1 MKKIYLLLSI
11 LAMLFSACE
20 TDFDVNAEWEET
32 TIVYGLLDVSKEIQ
46 YIRINKAYLG
56 DDDAMIIAQNSDSI
70 NFHPVEMEVKLYK
83 LEAFGNL
90 TVDTITHVLLV
101 ADTLE
106 KEDGLFA
113 TDNNIIYKTGS
124 AAADGSPFIFS
135 NNNRY
140 ALIIKNK
147 ATGNKVSANSSVISG
162 FDFDNIYQNTLSSE
176 RPSYPFGFYTNG
188 DFKSSTITWEDANDN
203 GKIYQLDLI
212 INYTEE
218 SGANSLSKSLTYSLP
233 LVDDTEDKIRIE
245 GEGFFN
251 FLKLNLTKD
260 ENIIRHFNGIDM
272 LMTVGSENLETYI
285 NVNKPIT
292 GIVQERPQFTNI
304 NNGIGLFS
312 SRFTKLI
319 ENYDLSDNSLEY
331 LKSVDGLDR
340 NFQ

>member
-1 MKKIYLLLSI
+1 
-11 LAMLFSACE
+11 MLFSACE

-32 TIVYGLLDVSKEIQ
+32 TIVYGLLDVSKETQ

-90 TVDTITHVLLV
+90 TVDTLDHVLLV

-106 KEDGLFA
+106 KEDGFFA
-113 TDNNIIYKTGS
+113 TDNNIIYKT
-124 AAADGSPFIFS
+124 DGGPDFFS

-147 ATGNKVSANSSVISG
+147 TTGNKVSANSSVISG
-162 FDFDNIYQNTLSSE
+162 FDFDNIFTNKTKSFQ
-176 RPSYPFGFYTNG
+176 FGLYNNN
-188 DFKSSTITWEDANDN
+188 DFSSSTITWDDSNDN
-203 GKIYQLDLI
+203 GKIYQLDLFF
-212 INYTEE
+212 NYTENINGVDTE
-218 SGANSLSKSLTYSLP
+218 KSLRYSLP
-233 LVDDTEDKIRIE
+233 LIDDTESKMKIE
-245 GEGFFN
+245 GNSFFN
-251 FLKLNLTKD
+251 FLELNLSKD
-260 ENIIRHFNGIDM
+260 NDVVRYFNGIDM
-272 LMTVGSENLETYI
+272 LMTVGSEDLETYI

-312 SRFTKLI
+312 SRFTKIRLD
-319 ENYDLSDNSLEY
+319 YDLTSSTLDY

-340 NFQ
+340 NFE

>member
-1 MKKIYLLLSI
+1 MKKIYLLLSVF
-11 LAMLFSACE
+11 AMLFTACE
-20 TDFDVNAEWEET
+20 TDFDVNAQWEET
-32 TIVYGLLDVSKEIQ
+32 TVVYGLLDASDEYPTQKIKISKAFLGEMDAYQMAQ
-46 YIRINKAYLG
+46 YA
-56 DDDAMIIAQNSDSI
+56 DSI
-70 NFHPVEMEVKLYK
+70 NFDIDELDVM
-83 LEAFGNL
+83 
-90 TVDTITHVLLV
+90 
-101 ADTLE
+101 
-106 KEDGLFA
+106 
-113 TDNNIIYKTGS
+113 IYKWGFSEIEDSESLNAVPTVREG
-124 AAADGSPFIFS
+124 DIFNDS
-135 NNNRY
+135 IVVYEFVNENSFLQKGYEYELVVKNN
-140 ALIIKNK
+140 KS
-147 ATGNKVSANSSVISG
+147 GNIVSSRTEIVTG
-162 FDFDNIYQNTLSSE
+162 FDFDNIYQNLSSSE
-176 RPSYPFGFYTNG
+176 RPSYPFGFYSNDE
-188 DFKSSTITWEDANDN
+188 DFRSSTITWEDANDN

-212 INYTEE
+212 INYTEK
-218 SGANSLSKSLTYSLP
+218 SVDDTLSKSLTYSLP

-251 FLKLNLTKD
+251 FLKNHPNLTKD

-312 SRFTKLI
+312 SRFTRLI